1 MNNQNMSDLI
11 EAYLKTIL
19 QEEEVVEIRR
29 VEMASQF
36 SCVPSQIN
44 YVIKTRF
51 TLAQGYM
58 VESKR
63 GGGGY
68 IRIQRVQLG
77 HNEDYLCY
85 ISDLIEER
93 LTYSEANAVIEQL
106 FQQNLLTKSETQL
119 LLSIISYEV
128 IGKHN
133 EQEDYIR
140 SNIIKAVI
148 DRLRYEEKG

>member
-1 MNNQNMSDLI
+1 MDNQNMSDLI
-11 EAYLKTIL
+11 EQYLKRIL

-29 VEMASQF
+29 IEMASQF

-77 HNEDYLCY
+77 HNEDYLSY
-85 ISDLIEER
+85 LSDLITDR
-93 LTYSEANAVIEQL
+93 LTYSEAQAVIEQL
-106 FQQNLLTKSETQL
+106 YQQKLLTKNESQL
-119 LLSIISYEV
+119 LLSVVHYDV
-128 IGKHN
+128 IGKQN
-133 EQEDYIR
+133 DREEYVR

-148 DRLRYEEKG
+148 NRLRYEEKR

>member
-1 MNNQNMSDLI
+1 MDNQNMSDLI
-11 EAYLKTIL
+11 EQYLKKIL

-29 VEMASQF
+29 IEMASQF

-51 TLAQGYM
+51 TLAQGYL

-77 HNEDYLCY
+77 HNEDYLSY
-85 ISDLIEER
+85 LSESMIDR
-93 LTYSEANAVIEQL
+93 LTYSEAQAVIEQL
-106 FQQNLLTKSETQL
+106 YEQKLLTKNESQL
-119 LLSIISYEV
+119 LLSIVHYDV
-128 IGKHN
+128 IGKQN
-133 EQEDYIR
+133 EREEQTR

>member
-1 MNNQNMSDLI
+1 MDNQNMSDLI
-11 EAYLKTIL
+11 EQYLKRIL

-29 VEMASQF
+29 IEMASQF

-77 HNEDYLCY
+77 HNEDYLSY
-85 ISDLIEER
+85 LSDLITDR
-93 LTYSEANAVIEQL
+93 LTYSEAQAVIEQL
-106 FQQNLLTKSETQL
+106 YQQKLLTKNESQL
-119 LLSIISYEV
+119 LLSVVHYDV
-128 IGKHN
+128 IGKQN
-133 EQEDYIR
+133 DREEYVR

-148 DRLRYEEKG
+148 DRLRYEEKR

>member
-1 MNNQNMSDLI
+1 MSDLI
-11 EAYLKTIL
+11 EQYLKRIL

-29 VEMASQF
+29 IEMASQF

-63 GGGGY
+63 GGGRY

-77 HNEDYLCY
+77 HNEDYLSY
-85 ISDLIEER
+85 LSDLITDR
-93 LTYSEANAVIEQL
+93 LTYSEAQAVIEQL
-106 FQQNLLTKSETQL
+106 YQQKLLTQNESQL
-119 LLSIISYEV
+119 LLSVVHYDV
-128 IGKHN
+128 IGKQN
-133 EQEDYIR
+133 DREEYVR

-148 DRLRYEEKG
+148 DRLRYEEKR